1 MKRRSPKKAPID
13 WRTRLVNTHRQLQE
27 AMTELIEKKDYGAA
41 ALKFGIVDRL
51 MLDLIEDAK
60 GLVVRANE

>member
-1 MKRRSPKKAPID
+1 MRR
-13 WRTRLVNTHRQLQE
+13 
-27 AMTELIEKKDYGAA
+27 G
-41 ALKFGIVDRL
+41 LKFGIVDRL